1 MNSEQWRLVL
11 SFSTFDNYILQTNV
25 VVRQETTF
33 CMYCIYVHS
42 TAPSS
47 SSSNCRMWKMYPDK
61 VTAVFLLYTGQ
72 RWVCTQRSPVWLMT
86 SLWSREAFVWFV
98 VAFLSHSG
106 FQKETLIPAART
118 VQLTGHA
125 ELLTVATVTCSCP
138 TNQLFPA
145 GSDGLLHDSQLT
157 LVIKGRWEMV
167 SEMDECARVVA
178 HATEGR
184 EINRKKTGYLSRP
197 VHMFNFLWRPLLT
210 PDVSKVGAMVFNSCL
225 FNELLSLL
233 K

>member
-33 CMYCIYVHS
+33 CMNCIYVHS

-72 RWVCTQRSPVWLMT
+72 RWVCTQSSPVWLMT

-98 VAFLSHSG
+98 VAFCRILGFRKKPWFLQHVLYSWQDKQSFLQWPQSHAHVRPIS
-106 FQKETLIPAART
+106 FSLQVAMVCCMTANWPWSLKEGEKWCRRWMSVHVSWHMQLKDVRLIGKKQT
-118 VQLTGHA
+118 IYQGQC
-125 ELLTVATVTCSCP
+125 TCSTSCDVLHLHQ
-138 TNQLFPA
+138 TFPKS
-145 GSDGLLHDSQLT
+145 GQWFLT
-157 LVIKGRWEMV
+157 L
-167 SEMDECARVVA
+167 A
-178 HATEGR
+178 
-184 EINRKKTGYLSRP
+184 
-197 VHMFNFLWRPLLT
+197 
-210 PDVSKVGAMVFNSCL
+210 
-225 FNELLSLL
+225 SLMNCYHY
-233 K
+233 